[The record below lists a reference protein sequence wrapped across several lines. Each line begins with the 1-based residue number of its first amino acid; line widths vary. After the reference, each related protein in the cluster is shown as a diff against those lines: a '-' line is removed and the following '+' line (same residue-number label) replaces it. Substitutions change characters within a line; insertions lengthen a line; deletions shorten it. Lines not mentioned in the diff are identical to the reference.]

1 VHSLALTGAA
11 AAVVSPP
18 KLSRRSDV
26 GPFGTRVIMAS
37 SSARQ
42 IYRGF
47 AGAMMAAV
55 VIAATPAHS
64 QGLFESLFGGMR
76 RAAPPPETMRSYA
89 DPQSEREAP
98 ARTARGGAYC
108 VRTCDGHYFP
118 VQAHGPASAA
128 EMCKSF
134 CPAAET
140 RIYSGNSID
149 RAVASDG
156 TPYIDMPKAYSYR
169 QKLTEGCSCNGRS
182 AFGLARIDPA
192 TDPTLRKGDV
202 VATKEGLAVYN
213 AGKGDSEFT
222 PVENS
227 RSLSKSTRERLSNT
241 PIMSPGRGAPSVAS
255 VAAD

>member
-1 VHSLALTGAA
+1 
-11 AAVVSPP
+11 
-18 KLSRRSDV
+18 
-26 GPFGTRVIMAS
+26 MAR
-37 SSARQ
+37 SSARHFFG
-42 IYRGF
+42 GF
-47 AGAMMAAV
+47 AGAMIAAAV
-55 VIAATPAHS
+55 VAATPAHS

-76 RAAPPPETMRSYA
+76 RAVAPPPETLRSYA
-89 DPQSEREAP
+89 DPQSERETP
-98 ARTARGGAYC
+98 ARTARGGGGAYC

-140 RIYSGNSID
+140 RIFSGSSID

-156 TPYIDMPKAYSYR
+156 TPYLDMPNAYSYR

-182 AFGLARIDPA
+182 AFGLARIDLA